1 MKNITKQSEIYKK
14 LARKRFYERQIENC
28 RVLVADKQIKKCME
42 GTHAKE
48 IVNLFRKLT
57 ENDQTTA
64 QMEFCTLT
72 DNLFVIILMVILT
85 VLVSVPKCQQEI
97 MDNICMKYIRYY
109 KTFYSSGYAVVKII
123 QISLV
128 QHTTNEYLNWSTRS
142 KR

>member
-14 LARKRFYERQIENC
+14 LARKRFYERQIEDC

-72 DNLFVIILMVILT
+72 DNLFVMILMVMLT

-97 MDNICMKYIRYY
+97 MDNICMIYIWYY

-128 QHTTNEYLNWSTRS
+128 QHTTKEYLNWGTRS